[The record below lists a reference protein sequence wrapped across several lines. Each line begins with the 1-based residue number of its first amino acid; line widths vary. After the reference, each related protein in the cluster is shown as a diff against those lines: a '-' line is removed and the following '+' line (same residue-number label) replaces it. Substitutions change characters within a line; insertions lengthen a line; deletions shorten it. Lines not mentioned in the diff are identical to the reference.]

1 MKNFKE
7 LFESYRKGEVTP
19 AEKEYIEAEIE
30 KNELINDYLL
40 ENDEDWDKE
49 ILGEKAIDVA
59 RLKKQTSRKI
69 MRMTLIPIGAVVCVG
84 LLLFYLIIPGIQAMY
99 DRKYYNPTALV
110 PLKVEGVPD
119 DKVMFD
125 FTVYADLFIPGYFV
139 NKVDVVK
146 TGLGKY
152 DLAIDFAS
160 KFSYSNDTATIETL
174 KINKGKNTA
183 ELEGFHDLTRL
194 PYSFAE
200 KAQPAV
206 ATYELSSANERKSMI
221 QENIAELKKLPDS
234 SIVSAYVTFKEDQTI
249 KESLALMKPQ
259 NSEIDIAWLGIRNQT
274 KNEQDKNRVIL
285 PIGLKVDNTVSYYTD
300 QPVSTKKYPNIIND
314 DRSEKP
320 ALLEKMFKSQ
330 VQYILDNPDILAITA
345 GTNTQGYDQ
354 IKQLKAVQ
362 DYINKQGIQSYG
374 GLVYGKPAELITL
387 LQNEQI
393 YSAHLEDA
401 RLALFAK

>member
-1 MKNFKE
+1 
-7 LFESYRKGEVTP
+7 
-19 AEKEYIEAEIE
+19 
-30 KNELINDYLL
+30 
-40 ENDEDWDKE
+40 
-49 ILGEKAIDVA
+49 
-59 RLKKQTSRKI
+59 
-69 MRMTLIPIGAVVCVG
+69 
-84 LLLFYLIIPGIQAMY
+84 
-99 DRKYYNPTALV
+99 
-110 PLKVEGVPD
+110 
-119 DKVMFD
+119 
-125 FTVYADLFIPGYFV
+125 
-139 NKVDVVK
+139 
-146 TGLGKY
+146 
-152 DLAIDFAS
+152 
-160 KFSYSNDTATIETL
+160 
-174 KINKGKNTA
+174 
-183 ELEGFHDLTRL
+183 
-194 PYSFAE
+194 
-200 KAQPAV
+200 
-206 ATYELSSANERKSMI
+206 
-221 QENIAELKKLPDS
+221 
-234 SIVSAYVTFKEDQTI
+234 
-249 KESLALMKPQ
+249 MKPQ

-345 GTNTQGYDQ
+345 GNNTQGYDHT
-354 IKQLKAVQ
+354 KQLKAVQ